1 MCVCAAA
8 AAVWS
13 IILRLNTCIFDYIIY
28 ECGSRM
34 QAIVQPSQG
43 CGNGC
48 SVLHTHNSYILY
60 FYTRM
65 NSLLLFL
72 KFHIVWWSSKDG
84 ALYRFLR
91 AVHAK
96 HEEEKEIKL

>member
-1 MCVCAAA
+1 
-8 AAVWS
+8 
-13 IILRLNTCIFDYIIY
+13 
-28 ECGSRM
+28 
-34 QAIVQPSQG
+34 
-43 CGNGC
+43 
-48 SVLHTHNSYILY
+48 
-60 FYTRM
+60 M

-96 HEEEKEIKL
+96 HEEEKEIKLWWRQHGSFDLSCRL